1 MCAGS
6 GGETAAYFDTLLAT
20 VLAPIVEVCERSAS
34 SLPPGELSAE
44 PTIDTHP
51 SASGSGGDGGAAS
64 AAAPM
69 PPNADRMYLINCL
82 LAVWSPLSLHKPS
95 AAHAARL
102 RRRVDEEV
110 LRPVGGSVLKAHV
123 PTHR

>member
-1 MCAGS
+1 MSLFAGS

-44 PTIDTHP
+44 PSIDQDP
-51 SASGSGGDGGAAS
+51 SASGGGGGGGGAA
-64 AAAPM
+64 M
-69 PPNADRMYLINCL
+69 PPNADRLYLINCL

-110 LRPVGGSVLKAHV
+110 RPVGGSVLKAHV
-123 PTHR
+123 STHR